1 MHPPSGPAWL
11 VWLET
16 SGVAVA
22 MRQWTWL
29 YPAVEIAHIVGFVT
43 LVGAAL
49 MFDARLLGRSR
60 PLAVSALERHLLPW
74 ARWSLLLVVP
84 TGALMF
90 AAHATEMA
98 TNPAFRLKL
107 VLLVAAFLNA
117 GVVCSPGA
125 GLAALGLG
133 ADEVVGLSLSDHL
146 GTRDPDDPTLAV
158 HRAALAGVATVYELR
173 HEGRVYQVHVEPWRA
188 GSDGIVGALGVALDI
203 SGRARAE
210 TALLRSE
217 RTLAE
222 FFENAEA
229 EFFENAAMGL
239 HWIGPDG
246 TILRANQAELD
257 LLGYGREEYVGHH
270 IAEFHVDPEP
280 ITEILTRLGRGETVD
295 AWEART

>member
-90 AAHATEMA
+90 KSEFDLRQAGTWDESKQ
-98 TNPAFRLKL
+98 TVTDTICPYCGVGCTLRLHVQDNQIVKTMSPPDHDVTSGNLCIKGRFGTQFVQL
-107 VLLVAAFLNA
+107 VEKKSFN
-117 GVVCSPGA
+117 
-125 GLAALGLG
+125 
-133 ADEVVGLSLSDHL
+133 
-146 GTRDPDDPTLAV
+146 RDRRP
-158 HRAALAGVATVYELR
+158 R
-173 HEGRVYQVHVEPWRA
+173 
-188 GSDGIVGALGVALDI
+188 
-203 SGRARAE
+203 
-210 TALLRSE
+210 
-217 RTLAE
+217 
-222 FFENAEA
+222 
-229 EFFENAAMGL
+229 
-239 HWIGPDG
+239 
-246 TILRANQAELD
+246 
-257 LLGYGREEYVGHH
+257 
-270 IAEFHVDPEP
+270 
-280 ITEILTRLGRGETVD
+280 
-295 AWEART
+295 